1 MSVKHI
7 HMVGA
12 KKKRKVAK
20 KAHKTTKSKSFKKSG
35 HSTKAHRAGKAPTYI
50 KTGKWA

>member
-1 MSVKHI
+1 
-7 HMVGA
+7 MVGA

-20 KAHKTTKSKSFKKSG
+20 KTQKTTKSRSLKKGG
-35 HSTKAHRAGKAPTYI
+35 HSTRAHKTGKAPVYI